1 MPKQALIDAVESQR
15 QSCENIGSP
24 FYCDLL
30 ACALSEPALDRPFWD
45 ALDQFEGNPMS
56 TLSTLRMLG
65 ALHDLVLSGEA
76 ESLAATFPHDDF
88 PGDATKAWHELDAVI
103 TKHRAF
109 IDSRLESQVQTNEV
123 RRCAALVPG
132 FLEVSARAGLP
143 LRLAE
148 LGASAGLN
156 LCWDSYQYR
165 FGDVTWGNDDALL
178 TLETDWSGNHP
189 EMGPIQIAGRRGC
202 DLSPLDMADAN
213 DRRKLQSFIWPDQP
227 ARQNMIRRAI
237 RATESTSLNLEKM
250 PAGDF
255 VGEVL
260 DARQDG
266 EVTVIYHS
274 IMWMYVPEE
283 ERDAITAAI
292 EEAGR
297 SATATSPLAWLR
309 MEFVDSETAALW
321 LDYWP
326 SAEAPHVREQLA
338 DCHYHGTSVR
348 WFGAGATS

>member
-1 MPKQALIDAVESQR
+1 MPKQALIDAVKFQQ
-15 QSCENIGSP
+15 QSCKNIGSP
-24 FYCDLL
+24 FYCNLL
-30 ACALSEPALDRPFWD
+30 ACALNEPALELPFWD
-45 ALDQFEGNPMS
+45 ALDKFEGNPMS
-56 TLSTLRMLG
+56 TLSTLRILG
-65 ALHDLVLSGEA
+65 ALHDLVLSGKA
-76 ESLAATFPHDDF
+76 ESLAATFPQDDC
-88 PGDATKAWHELDAVI
+88 PGDAAKAWHELNAVI
-103 TKHRAF
+103 AKHRAF
-109 IDSRLESQVQTNEV
+109 IDSRLKSQVQTNEV

-156 LCWDSYQYR
+156 LCWDSYRYR
-165 FGDVTWGNDDALL
+165 FGDVEWGNDDALL
-178 TLETDWSGNHP
+178 TLETDWYGNP
-189 EMGPIQIAGRRGC
+189 PKIGPIQIAGRRGC

-227 ARQNMIRRAI
+227 ARKNMIRRAI
-237 RATESTSLNLEKM
+237 RATERTSPDLEKM

-255 VGEVL
+255 VADVL
-260 DARQDG
+260 DARQHG

-283 ERDAITAAI
+283 ERRAITTAI

-297 SATATSPLAWLR
+297 SATASNPLAWLR

-326 SAEAPHVREQLA
+326 STASPHLRERLA

-348 WFGAGATS
+348 WYGAGATE